1 MKFENK
7 RENHRIDMVLE
18 ECVLSNDRRIPSLT
32 PCAGRCSTVFGDLV
46 CRGCRRFNHEV
57 IHWNTY
63 TPEQRLTVW
72 QRLDAQ
78 LDQILVPLLPH
89 ANIQQVED
97 FIHNKRIRVLD
108 TATKGRKL
116 YHALKI
122 CEKNKYLAQESGLGI
137 VDTQVKPVWD
147 EFERRVLAL
156 AKASYELAWLRAD
169 GISSNLLRTL
179 EEDEI

>member
-1 MKFENK
+1 M
-7 RENHRIDMVLE
+7 
-18 ECVLSNDRRIPSLT
+18 SNDRRIPSLT

-57 IHWNTY
+57 IQWNTY
-63 TPEQRLTVW
+63 TAEQRLMVW
-72 QRLDAQ
+72 KRLDAQ

-89 ANIQQVED
+89 ANVQHVE
-97 FIHNKRIRVLD
+97 NKRIRVLD
-108 TATKGRKL
+108 SATTGRKL
-116 YHALKI
+116 YHALKL
-122 CEKNKYLAQESGLGI
+122 CEKNKHLAHESGLGI
-137 VDTQVKPVWD
+137 RDAQVKPIWD

-169 GISSNLLRTL
+169 GISNTLMRALEL